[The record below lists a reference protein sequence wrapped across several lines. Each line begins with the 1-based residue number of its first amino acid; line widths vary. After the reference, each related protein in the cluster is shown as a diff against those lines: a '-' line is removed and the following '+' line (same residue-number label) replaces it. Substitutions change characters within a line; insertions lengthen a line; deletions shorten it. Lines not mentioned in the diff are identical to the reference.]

1 MRNVRRG
8 VIVMIQSYKQLT
20 VKYLKANKKRS
31 ILTIIGIV
39 LSVALIASIGFFL
52 KGIQAAEVTQY
63 KNEYGSW
70 HVEFRSLNSNLISKV
85 RSNPKVEKSGLLQFK
100 PDINLGKG
108 VVLTPKI
115 ASDSALE
122 LLPYKIKMGRLPN
135 NNNEVAVEKWAS
147 KYIKKDIKIGDTIK
161 LDNKKYKLVGL
172 LEDNEQSQL
181 ENKGIFLSKNNN
193 LPISGSTLLV
203 QISSKTNLKNAV
215 SELDSLADKKTVDN
229 NSYVIDLE
237 GGGSDSI
244 AKSMF
249 GVLAIIISIV
259 VIATIAVIYNSFQIS
274 VVERLKQ
281 FGLLRAVGMTPKQ
294 LRKMVLREATILA
307 TIGIPIGLLLGII
320 AINAIKIAFKLIGAD
335 TVMPMEIAISPE
347 VLLIST
353 IIGIISVYFSAL
365 IPSFFAGRISPLV
378 AINSRNFISKE
389 KIKRSKN
396 RFIGKIFGF
405 EGGLAAKNIKRNK
418 KRYRITVFSIVIS
431 VVLFVSFKAYM
442 DMMLNLNGTQN
453 ESDKIHFSVVQNRG
467 SDGNTN
473 TDISSNMIDAISKLD
488 TVSKVTKQ
496 YGFYQFKEYID
507 KSKEIDQVKTYDGF
521 YKTEK
526 LNGEEKTMFE
536 QGVVSIY
543 DDNNMESSKKYLQAG
558 NIDISKLNDEN
569 GVIVVNKDIVRDE
582 KGNRKYSGP
591 IANMKVGDYIE
602 LKSTDSV
609 NKDNIIK
616 KVKVMAILK
625 DEPYGTES
633 FEGIHLIT
641 TEKVVKNLT
650 GLADIHPAS
659 INIEL
664 KDVKLEDKANNQ
676 IEEVIHDNPALS
688 IQDIIDGNRKQKS
701 TILMVEILVYGF
713 VIVVSLISS
722 VNIINTL
729 TTNIILR
736 KREFAALKAIGLTQ
750 KGLKKMIVL
759 EGILYGIVG
768 TIYGSI
774 IATGLSYLMYS
785 SMMRIQDF
793 PWKIPWLAIAIAG
806 GATIIIGY
814 LSVLS
819 PLRRINKE
827 NIIEIIR
834 EDG

>member
-1 MRNVRRG
+1 
-8 VIVMIQSYKQLT
+8 MIQSYKQLT
-20 VKYLKANKKRS
+20 GKYLKANKKRS
-31 ILTIIGIV
+31 VLTIIGIV

-52 KGIQAAEVTQY
+52 SGIQAAEVTQY

-70 HVEFRSLNSNLISKV
+70 HVEFRNLNSNLATKV

-122 LLPYKIKMGRLPN
+122 LLPYKIKEGRLPN
-135 NNNEVAVEKWAS
+135 NKNEVVVEKWAS
-147 KYIKKDIKIGDTIK
+147 KYIQKNIKIGDTIK

-172 LEDNEQSQL
+172 LEDSEQSQMQ
-181 ENKGIFLSKNNN
+181 NKGILLSKSND
-193 LPISGSTLLV
+193 LPISGSTLLAE
-203 QISSKTNLKNAV
+203 ISSKTNLKNAV

-229 NSYVIDLE
+229 NSHVIDLE

-244 AKSMF
+244 TKALF
-249 GVLAIIISIV
+249 GTLAVVIAIV

-281 FGLLRAVGMTPKQ
+281 FGLLRAVGMTPQQ

-307 TIGIPIGLLLGII
+307 AIGIPIGLLLGII

-335 TVMPMEIAISPE
+335 TVMPIEIAISPE
-347 VLLIST
+347 VILIST
-353 IIGIISVYFSAL
+353 VIGIASVYLSAL
-365 IPSFFAGRISPLV
+365 VPSFFAGRISPLV
-378 AINSRNFISKE
+378 AINSRTSITKE

-396 RFIGKIFGF
+396 RIIGKIFGF

-431 VVLFVSFKAYM
+431 VVLFVTFKSFM
-442 DMMLNLNGTQN
+442 DMTLNLNGSDN
-453 ESDKIHFSVVQNRG
+453 EGKKIQFSVVQNRSN
-467 SDGNTN
+467 SDENN
-473 TDISSNMIDAISKLD
+473 ENISNNIIDNISRLD
-488 TVSKVTKQ
+488 TVNKVYRV
-496 YGFYQFKEYID
+496 YGDFPFKEYMD
-507 KSKEIDQVKTYDGF
+507 SSKEIEQVKAYPDL
-521 YKTEK
+521 YKKEK
-526 LNGEEKTMFE
+526 LNGEEKTMFD
-536 QGVVSIY
+536 GGRVSIY
-543 DDNNMESSKKYLQAG
+543 DDNSMEEAKKYVEAG
-558 NIDISKLNDEN
+558 KIDISKLNDEN
-569 GVIVVNKDIVRDE
+569 GVIVVNKNYVINE
-582 KGNRKYSGP
+582 KTGKTYSGP
-591 IANMKVGDYIE
+591 ITNLKVGDVIE
-602 LKSTDSV
+602 LKNLLDGNNRESSV
-609 NKDNIIK
+609 K
-616 KVKVMAILK
+616 KVKVLAILK
-625 DEPYGTES
+625 DDPFQSTYQNR
-633 FEGIHLIT
+633 GITIFT
-641 TEKVVKNLT
+641 TEKVLKNLT
-650 GLADIHPAS
+650 GEAQIQPAS
-659 INIEL
+659 LNIEI
-664 KDVKLEDKANNQ
+664 KDVKLEDKAQ
-676 IEEVIHDNPALS
+676 SEIQAAIQDNPALGTLNM
-688 IQDIIDGNRKQKS
+688 IDGNRRIKS

-713 VIVVSLISS
+713 IIVVSLISS

-759 EGILYGIVG
+759 EGLLYGIVG

-774 IATGLSYLMYS
+774 IASGLSYLMYRS
-785 SMMRIQDF
+785 IRGIQDF
-793 PWKIPWLAIAIAG
+793 PWSVPWPAIAIAG
-806 GATIIIGY
+806 GSAMIIGY

-819 PLRRINKE
+819 PLGRINKE